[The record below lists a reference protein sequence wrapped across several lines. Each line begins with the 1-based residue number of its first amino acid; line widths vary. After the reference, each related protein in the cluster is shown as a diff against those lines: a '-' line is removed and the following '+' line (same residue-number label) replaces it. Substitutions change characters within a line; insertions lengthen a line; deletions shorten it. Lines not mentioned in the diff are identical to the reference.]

1 MKKLIALLLIVVMSF
16 SFSACSSGE
25 DTSTSEEPEAAEQ
38 EEVCTILSRFNGNVK
53 KQYPLRISDIGSDWK
68 IMC

>member
-1 MKKLIALLLIVVMSF
+1 MKGRNLRSVKYRKATIFRRNRNNKSRIA
-16 SFSACSSGE
+16 
-25 DTSTSEEPEAAEQ
+25 EPAAEQ

-53 KQYPLRISDIGSDWK
+53 KQCPLRISDIGSDWK